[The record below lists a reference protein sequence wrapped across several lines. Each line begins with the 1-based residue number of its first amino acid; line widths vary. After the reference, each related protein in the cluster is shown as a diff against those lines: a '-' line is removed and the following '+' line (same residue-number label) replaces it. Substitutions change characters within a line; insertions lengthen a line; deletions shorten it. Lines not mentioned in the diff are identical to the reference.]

1 MRQHLLLRTRV
12 LVGIFDDP
20 GAMKGL
26 SQLLQL
32 KLMGMI
38 SSKEGKKISQ
48 MYSLKYLLK
57 N

>member
-20 GAMKGL
+20 GALQGL
-26 SQLLQL
+26 SQL